1 MKTNFKE
8 VKIYDLDPIQF
19 REDIIKHVKL
29 LISDLT
35 KQLEPDKPE
44 VWLTRKDASKFLGVS
59 LMTIHDWSKKGILK
73 PKKIGTR
80 IRFRQSDIIEVL
92 NKSNY

>member
-29 LISDLT
+29 LISDL
-35 KQLEPDKPE
+35 E
-44 VWLTRKDASKFLGVS
+44 DA
-59 LMTIHDWSKKGILK
+59 
-73 PKKIGTR
+73 
-80 IRFRQSDIIEVL
+80 
-92 NKSNY
+92 

>member
-19 REDIIKHVKL
+19 REDIIKHVRL
-29 LISDLT
+29 LIKDLT

-44 VWLTRKDASKFLGVS
+44 IWLTSKAHCYDVAFGRVFATCWWFCVPDTRK
-59 LMTIHDWSKKGILK
+59 
-73 PKKIGTR
+73 
-80 IRFRQSDIIEVL
+80 VL
-92 NKSNY
+92 F

>member
-44 VWLTRKDASKFLGVS
+44 IWLTRKDASKFLGVS
-59 LMTIHDWSKKGILK
+59 LMTIHDWSKKG
-73 PKKIGTR
+73 TR